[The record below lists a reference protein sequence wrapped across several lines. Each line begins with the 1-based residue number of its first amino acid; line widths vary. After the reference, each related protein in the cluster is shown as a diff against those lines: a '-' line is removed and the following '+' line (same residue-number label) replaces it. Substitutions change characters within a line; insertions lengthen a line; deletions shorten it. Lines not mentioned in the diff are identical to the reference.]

1 MAKNGT
7 KKIIRQVLPIL
18 LLTGLFNLGAGSLL
32 GGMEEQMGKYL
43 AGTLVMVPPLMA
55 LKGNITGTLASRLG
69 SGLHQGLIDSGN
81 ILNKEVKTNVYA
93 AITLSIITA
102 ITIGTLST
110 LITVLFTETV
120 FTLSLLAQL
129 ISVAVI
135 AATLSVILLSLI
147 SVAVS
152 ILSYRRGWDPDN
164 ITSPVLTTLGDILSI
179 GSLYVALMVVLNIAG
194 SI

>member
-1 MAKNGT
+1 MVENKV
-7 KKIIRQVLPIL
+7 KRIVRQVIPVL
-18 LLTGLFNLGAGSLL
+18 LLTGFFNLGAGSLL
-32 GGMEEQMGKYL
+32 GGLEEYMAGYL
-43 AGTLVMVPPLMA
+43 TGTLVMVPPLMA

-81 ILNKEVKTNVYA
+81 FLNKEVKTNVYA
-93 AITLSIITA
+93 AISLSVITA
-102 ITIGTLST
+102 VAIGTMAT
-110 LITVLFTETV
+110 LITIIFTGAA
-120 FTLSLLAQL
+120 FSLSLLTQL

-135 AATLSVILLSLI
+135 AAALSVILLSII

-152 ILSYRRGWDPDN
+152 IISFRKGWDPDN

-179 GSLYVALMVVLNIAG
+179 GSLYVALWVVLNIGG

>member
-1 MAKNGT
+1 MIKN
-7 KKIIRQVLPIL
+7 KVKIIVRQVLPVL
-18 LLTGLFNLGAGSLL
+18 LLTGFFNLGAGSLL
-32 GGMEEQMGKYL
+32 GGLEEQMAKYL
-43 AGTLVMVPPLMA
+43 TGTLVMVPPLMA

-81 ILNKEVKTNVYA
+81 FLNKEVKTNVYA
-93 AITLSIITA
+93 AISLSVITA
-102 ITIGTLST
+102 VTIGTMAT
-110 LITVLFTETV
+110 LITIIFTGTA
-120 FTLSLLAQL
+120 FSLSLLAQL

-135 AATLSVILLSLI
+135 AAALSVTILSII

-152 ILSYRRGWDPDN
+152 ILSYRKGWDPDN

-179 GSLYVALMVVLNIAG
+179 GSLYLALWVVLNVAG

>member
-1 MAKNGT
+1 MIKN
-7 KKIIRQVLPIL
+7 KVKIIVRQVLPVL
-18 LLTGLFNLGAGSLL
+18 LLTGFFNLGAGSLL
-32 GGMEEQMGKYL
+32 GGLEEQMAKYL
-43 AGTLVMVPPLMA
+43 TGTLVMVPPLMA

-81 ILNKEVKTNVYA
+81 FLNKEVKTNVYA
-93 AITLSIITA
+93 AISLSVITA
-102 ITIGTLST
+102 VTIGTMAT
-110 LITVLFTETV
+110 LITIIFTGTA
-120 FTLSLLAQL
+120 FSLSLLAQL

-135 AATLSVILLSLI
+135 AAALSVILLSII

-152 ILSYRRGWDPDN
+152 ILSYRKGWDPDN

-179 GSLYVALMVVLNIAG
+179 GSLYLALWVVLNVAG

>member
-1 MAKNGT
+1 MARNRV
-7 KKIIRQVLPIL
+7 KKIVRQVLPIL
-18 LLTGLFNLGAGSLL
+18 LLTGFFNLGAGSLL

-93 AITLSIITA
+93 AIALSVITA
-102 ITIGTLST
+102 VTIGTIAT
-110 LITVLFTETV
+110 FITVIFTGTLFS
-120 FTLSLLAQL
+120 FSLLAQL
-129 ISVAVI
+129 VGVAVI

-179 GSLYVALMVVLNIAG
+179 GSLYLALMVVLKIAG
-194 SI
+194 KL